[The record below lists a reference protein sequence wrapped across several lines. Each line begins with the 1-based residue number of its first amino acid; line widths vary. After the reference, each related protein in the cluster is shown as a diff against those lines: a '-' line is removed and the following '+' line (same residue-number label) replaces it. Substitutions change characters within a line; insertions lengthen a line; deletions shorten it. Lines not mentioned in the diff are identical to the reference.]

1 MKLDIKIRK
10 EESANMREEEYD
22 YLHEYG
28 FSAIDIDKIEKE
40 NEDMFYTDI
49 SEVRKNITFLE
60 EKYLESE
67 DIINIINDNPF
78 MLTEKNNRLEALDDI
93 YNGILSFDYES
104 LKTLIKN
111 NPEAYTV
118 SPIELNKIINHMKE
132 IGYSIDIIKQFILKN
147 SKVISMSYDT
157 FLKVIKS

>member
-1 MKLDIKIRK
+1 MKTGK
-10 EESANMREEEYD
+10 EESRNMREEVYD

>member
-1 MKLDIKIRK
+1 MKTGK
-10 EESANMREEEYD
+10 EESRNIREEVYD

-60 EKYLESE
+60 EKYLERE

-118 SPIELNKIINHMKE
+118 SQIELNKIINHMKE

-157 FLKVIKS
+157 FLKIIKS

>member
-1 MKLDIKIRK
+1 MKIGK
-10 EESANMREEEYD
+10 EESRNMREEVYD

-28 FSAIDIDKIEKE
+28 FRAIDIDKIEKE
-40 NEDMFYTDI
+40 NEDMYYTDI

-118 SPIELNKIINHMKE
+118 SPIELNKIIDHMKE

>member
-1 MKLDIKIRK
+1 
-10 EESANMREEEYD
+10 MREEVYD

-111 NPEAYTV
+111 NPEAYTI

-132 IGYSIDIIKQFILKN
+132 IGYSIEIIKQFILKN

-157 FLKVIKS
+157 FLKIIKS

>member
-1 MKLDIKIRK
+1 MKIGK
-10 EESANMREEEYD
+10 EESRNMREEVYD

-111 NPEAYTV
+111 NPEAYTI

-132 IGYSIDIIKQFILKN
+132 IGYSIEIIKQFILKN

-157 FLKVIKS
+157 FLKIIKS

>member
-1 MKLDIKIRK
+1 MKIGK
-10 EESANMREEEYD
+10 EESRNMREEVYD

-111 NPEAYTV
+111 NPEAYTI
-118 SPIELNKIINHMKE
+118 SPIELKKIIDHMKE

>member
-1 MKLDIKIRK
+1 MK
-10 EESANMREEEYD
+10 EEVYD

-104 LKTLIKN
+104 LKTIIKN
-111 NPEAYTV
+111 NPEAYTI

>member
-1 MKLDIKIRK
+1 MKIGK
-10 EESANMREEEYD
+10 EESRNMREEVYD

-111 NPEAYTV
+111 NPEAYTI
-118 SPIELNKIINHMKE
+118 SPIELNKIIDHMKE

>member
-1 MKLDIKIRK
+1 MKIRK
-10 EESANMREEEYD
+10 EESHNMREEIYD

-111 NPEAYTV
+111 NPEAYTI

-132 IGYSIDIIKQFILKN
+132 IGYSKDIIKQFILKN

-157 FLKVIKS
+157 FLKIIKS